1 MSQESRS
8 NQKISSP
15 LAQTTPINNPVDAY
29 ADRLIDELFADID
42 QILEGGSKLSSRS
55 GKPETIQAVTVP
67 QIALPPGTT
76 DPEEEVVSFPIGYSS
91 LQPQSEPTF
100 ALNAPQVEPASD
112 LGADNLHLDYPATPP
127 PATEE
132 SQGQDEE
139 LTQEQLP
146 PAQEVREQKT
156 LLQTDQKTVLQEP
169 AAIPQAIPQ
178 PTPQLEREEPE
189 RQAEPPIRSQVTG
202 KKVPPTSPPTPQAT
216 SRPTPQAV
224 EKFKPPVSAPQSDR
238 LADKLLVWG
247 TVAALASAAILFIS
261 WLVAQYALNAR
272 PGQQTADSS
281 TPPTSTADAQMIDYM
296 LRSLKTIDRQA
307 SEPTPS
313 PANTTPLPPS
323 TALPPVRYNP
333 ASPPAKAPAPIR
345 ERVYIPIYPPNSQT
359 PAKAPRR
366 PNNR

>member
-15 LAQTTPINNPVDAY
+15 LAQPTPINNPVDVY
-29 ADRLIDELFADID
+29 ADRLIDDLFADID
-42 QILEGGSKLSSRS
+42 QILEGGSKLSNRS

-100 ALNAPQVEPASD
+100 ALNTPQVEPASD

-127 PATEE
+127 PIAEE

-156 LLQTDQKTVLQEP
+156 VLQTDQKTLLQET
-169 AAIPQAIPQ
+169 AAIPEATPQ

-189 RQAEPPIRSQVTG
+189 RQPEPPIRSQVTG
-202 KKVPPTSPPTPQAT
+202 KVPPTAPPTPRA
-216 SRPTPQAV
+216 TPQAV
-224 EKFKPPVSAPQSDR
+224 EKFRPPASAPQSDR
-238 LADKLLVWG
+238 LADKLLLWG
-247 TVAALASAAILFIS
+247 SVAALASAAILFIA

-272 PGQQTADSS
+272 PGQQTAASL
-281 TPPTSTADAQMIDYM
+281 TPPTSAADAQMIDYM

-323 TALPPVRYNP
+323 TPLPPVRYNP

-359 PAKAPRR
+359 PANAPRR